1 MLKINNTMTMFPES
15 EYERVY
21 TGSLINVQFLQTIL
35 QDNGINSITR
45 DDMKSGMMAGFGGG
59 IPDHIQLFVKKTD
72 IENALPIIKQSLT

>member
-1 MLKINNTMTMFPES
+1 MFPES

-35 QDNGINSITR
+35 QDKGINSITR

-72 IENALPIIKQSLT
+72 VKNALPIIKQSLT

>member
-1 MLKINNTMTMFPES
+1 MFPES

-35 QDNGINSITR
+35 QDKGINSITR

-72 IENALPIIKQSLT
+72 VENALPIIKQSLT

>member
-1 MLKINNTMTMFPES
+1 MFPDS

-35 QDNGINSITR
+35 QDKGINSITR

-59 IPDHIQLFVKKTD
+59 IPDHVQLFVKKTD
-72 IENALPIIKQSLT
+72 AKNALPIIKQNLT

>member
-1 MLKINNTMTMFPES
+1 MFPES

-21 TGSLINVQFLQTIL
+21 TGSLINVQFLQTML
-35 QDNGINSITR
+35 QDRGINSITR

-72 IENALPIIKQSLT
+72 VEEAIPIIEKSLS

>member
-1 MLKINNTMTMFPES
+1 MFPES

-21 TGSLINVQFLQTIL
+21 TGSLINIQFVQTVLQEK
-35 QDNGINSITR
+35 GINSITR

-72 IENALPIIKQSLT
+72 VEEAIPIIEKSLS